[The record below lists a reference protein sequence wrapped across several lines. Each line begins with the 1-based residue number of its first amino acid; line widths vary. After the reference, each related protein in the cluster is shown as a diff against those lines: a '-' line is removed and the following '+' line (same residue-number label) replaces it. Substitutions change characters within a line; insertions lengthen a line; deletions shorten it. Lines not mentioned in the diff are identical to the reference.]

1 MVFTNLIDIMTLL
14 PEESYE
20 ASISPKH
27 FLAVR
32 HNSKSLNCYHNLFFF
47 FCPTLFVVVV
57 VVVVVNPSLEVLS
70 PASPLQ
76 SSTGPYLAELKD
88 VHLVKEVLS
97 MIINKAGMKK
107 IQLNSKGFKRSNLVD
122 S

>member
-1 MVFTNLIDIMTLL
+1 MIFTNLIDIMTLL

-27 FLAVR
+27 FLAVG

-47 FCPTLFVVVV
+47 FCPTLFFF
-57 VVVVVNPSLEVLS
+57 VVVVVNPSLDVLS

-76 SSTGPYLAELKD
+76 LSPGPYLAELKD

-97 MIINKAGMKK
+97 MIINKAGTKK

>member
-1 MVFTNLIDIMTLL
+1 MRLVFPPNIFWQCDTIQSLL
-14 PEESYE
+14 TVTTS
-20 ASISPKH
+20 
-27 FLAVR
+27 
-32 HNSKSLNCYHNLFFF
+32 FFF
-47 FCPTLFVVVV
+47 LILVWRV
-57 VVVVVNPSLEVLS
+57 SLQL
-70 PASPLQ
+70 APLQ